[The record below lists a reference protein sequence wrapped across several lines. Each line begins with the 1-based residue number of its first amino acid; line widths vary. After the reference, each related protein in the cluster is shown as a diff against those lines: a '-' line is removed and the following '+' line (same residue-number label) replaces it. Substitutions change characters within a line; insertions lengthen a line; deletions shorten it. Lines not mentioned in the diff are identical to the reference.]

1 MTEPAC
7 RICYDDDSAGPL
19 ISPCDCRGSVQY
31 IHRQCLYE
39 WLVVDGRDHCELCGS
54 VYMFYDLILEP
65 VYEPRDFRVI
75 RLSTRPHLLFILQL
89 LTYMLYLLFQYQQPD
104 NLDHRPVQAG
114 LISIGRAMPTMLIGL
129 ACLQAR
135 VLVPAIWILNDKTRY
150 LRYLLTKP
158 PGFRLSI
165 PFFFAVI
172 LGSFLLTFYWP
183 VVGACVYVHYISYLY
198 DAHCQIVNAINRDAI
213 TVYYSA

>member
-1 MTEPAC
+1 
-7 RICYDDDSAGPL
+7 
-19 ISPCDCRGSVQY
+19 
-31 IHRQCLYE
+31 
-39 WLVVDGRDHCELCGS
+39 
-54 VYMFYDLILEP
+54 MFYDLILEP